1 MWDKGV
7 VMAAHLAGAAGVN
20 KRGGLRQAVPKR
32 LCKSHHQLQFL
43 VANLKNTTL
52 TEQQYI

>member
-1 MWDKGV
+1 
-7 VMAAHLAGAAGVN
+7 MAAHLAGAAGVN